1 MHAVLLRLLF
11 PSWAFFDRV
20 TEVPRL
26 ELQTF
31 DERGGPSSWREA
43 LTAPPRTPLALV
55 YHPHGT
61 AHLAQQ
67 SAVERFA
74 VGAERQ
80 EFDAVARDV
89 VAAIARRA
97 LSPATATSWRWR
109 VVAVDHTALS
119 VPRVLFESDVQFVD
133 TGAAV
138 RDGGVA

>member
-31 DERGGPSSWREA
+31 DERGVPSPWRA
-43 LTAPPRTPLALV
+43 VLTAPPRTPLALV
-55 YHPHGT
+55 FHPHGT

-74 VGAERQ
+74 VGADRQ
-80 EFDAVARDV
+80 EIDAVAHDV

-109 VVAVDHTALS
+109 VVAVDHSALS
-119 VPRVLFESDVQFVD
+119 VPRVLFESDVQCVE
-133 TGAAV
+133 
-138 RDGGVA
+138 GGVAVGDGGAA

>member
-31 DERGGPSSWREA
+31 DPHGQPSSWREA
-43 LTAPPRTPLALV
+43 LSAPTRPTLALV

-67 SAVERFA
+67 AAVERFA
-74 VGAERQ
+74 VGADLQ
-80 EFDAVARDV
+80 QIDVVAHDV

-119 VPRVLFESDVQFVD
+119 VPRVLFESDVQFVE
-133 TGAAV
+133 
-138 RDGGVA
+138 GGVAVSDGGAA